1 MILTVGM
8 NIITDMIHSAQTLIR
23 LYCVTKVNQKLKIMD
38 QLINNIVVLLFMSLS
53 LMTWNVTGIMSSL
66 GNLGD
71 ALVRNSVDMCGTSEH
86 WLFSQNL
93 FIYIFISSI

>member
-1 MILTVGM
+1 
-8 NIITDMIHSAQTLIR
+8 
-23 LYCVTKVNQKLKIMD
+23 MD
-38 QLINNIVVLLFMSLS
+38 QLINSTIVLLYMSLS
-53 LMTWNVTGIMSSL
+53 LITRNVTGIMSSL